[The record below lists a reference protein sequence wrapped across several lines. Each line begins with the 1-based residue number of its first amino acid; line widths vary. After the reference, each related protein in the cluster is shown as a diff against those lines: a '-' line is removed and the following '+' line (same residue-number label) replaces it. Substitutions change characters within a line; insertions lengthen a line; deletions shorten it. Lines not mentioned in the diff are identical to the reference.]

1 MMHRRS
7 SMITNVK
14 LSVKTYTQY
23 QNSFWSQIVNSIST
37 KINQKRNRYITE
49 SLAFQFESKL
59 SRFEVNVTV
68 HHEATDE
75 LIHAFSCV

>member
-1 MMHRRS
+1 M
-7 SMITNVK
+7 
-14 LSVKTYTQY
+14 QY

-37 KINQKRNRYITE
+37 KINQKKNRYIAE

-68 HHEATDE
+68 HHEATDD
-75 LIHAFSCV
+75 LIHAFFLRLIDLFEQEEVLLLLR